1 MHVHIH
7 APLWG
12 EVFQPMTEIPDLVEQ
27 YEVKFSNPHD
37 WNSLIEQF
45 LFPANEQKL
54 WFQCH
59 WPYSFKS
66 NFSSRQMSKNYDF
79 NIIGGIVSKIFV
91 KLGKIKF
98 KVFF

>member
-1 MHVHIH
+1 MHVHTH

-12 EVFQPMTEIPDLVEQ
+12 EVFQPMIEIPDLVEQ